1 MNKFRLIFLPAMN
14 LQVFKYSLPA
24 AFMLLLFS
32 CTKEKEIV
40 YELNPV
46 SVTQSGGDKSQ
57 PKSTAQFVSIAWQ
70 DLFGSNIPQS
80 ELVKLNTA
88 YTSFGDKKVVE
99 DAIIRNFLNKPGL
112 NVPAVPSVN
121 GDTLAFIRNSYLKF
135 YNREPGVFESH
146 YLREQFRQNTALTPV
161 VFYYALMTSD
171 EYRFY

>member
-1 MNKFRLIFLPAMN
+1 MSLR
-14 LQVFKYSLPA
+14 VFKYSLPA
-24 AFMLLLFS
+24 ALLMLLFS

-46 SVTQSGGDKSQ
+46 SVSQSGDDKDQ

-70 DLFGSNIPQS
+70 DLFGNNIPQS

-88 YTSFGDKKVVE
+88 YSSFGDKKVVE

-112 NVPAVPSVN
+112 NIPGVPAVN
-121 GDTLAFIRNSYLKF
+121 GDTIEFIRISYLKF

-146 YLREQFRQNTALTPV
+146 YLREQFRQNAALTPV